1 MKDFCLNK
9 SNYKE
14 KKVRKFQKEILVSS
28 IFQKNNE
35 KISLI
40 SDMALMC
47 VITLHS
53 IQEVVKSNKGN
64 SLY

>member
-28 IFQKNNE
+28 IFQKTNE
-35 KISLI
+35 IFSLI
-40 SDMALMC
+40 SALA
-47 VITLHS
+47 S
-53 IQEVVKSNKGN
+53 KKWSNQKRRGIYYKN
-64 SLY
+64 

>member
-35 KISLI
+35 NFSLI
-40 SDMALMC
+40 SDIALEC

-53 IQEVVKSNKGN
+53 I
-64 SLY
+64 